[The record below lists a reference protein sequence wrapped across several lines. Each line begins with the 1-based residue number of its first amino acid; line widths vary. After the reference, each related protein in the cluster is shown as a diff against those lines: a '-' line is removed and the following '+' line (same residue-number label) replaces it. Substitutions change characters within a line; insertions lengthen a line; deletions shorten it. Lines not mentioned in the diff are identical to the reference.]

1 MHSDIGQRLFQNL
14 PDREMTFDQR
24 NICVWSRMY
33 DNVQESHECPSEDVL
48 NDDDLLDGWFIIQR
62 KKQEHDKLVSEVEG
76 MTNNEKIANS
86 EEIFIFT
93 NNREEAERINDA
105 NTVHGKMLKQDR
117 MQQIKRA
124 GSLNDHELQDKR
136 LQLQRMSNTQFKE
149 KFRGKNG
156 RFQQL
161 IRNQT
166 EYKAQREENTEATL
180 SSDCPKSSRKK
191 SKQR

>member
-86 EEIFIFT
+86 EEI
-93 NNREEAERINDA
+93 
-105 NTVHGKMLKQDR
+105 LYC
-117 MQQIKRA
+117 QIT
-124 GSLNDHELQDKR
+124 EKR
-136 LQLQRMSNTQFKE
+136 LTELMTPT
-149 KFRGKNG
+149 
-156 RFQQL
+156 RF
-161 IRNQT
+161 T
-166 EYKAQREENTEATL
+166 AK
-180 SSDCPKSSRKK
+180 C
-191 SKQR
+191 